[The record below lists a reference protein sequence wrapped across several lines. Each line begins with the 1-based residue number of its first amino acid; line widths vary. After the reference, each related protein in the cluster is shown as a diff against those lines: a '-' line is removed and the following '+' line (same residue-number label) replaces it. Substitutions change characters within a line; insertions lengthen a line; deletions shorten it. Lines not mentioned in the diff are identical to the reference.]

1 MKIIGLTGGI
11 GSGKTTVAYMF
22 KDLGIPIYIA
32 DEEAKRLLVRS
43 KVIRRKLIALF
54 GEKVYLKNGE
64 INKKSISDKIFK
76 NSNYLEK
83 MNAIVHPKVAQHF
96 KRWIKKQDAPFVL
109 KESAIL
115 FESGAYKECDKIITV
130 TASEDIRVN
139 RVLKRDHTTKKKVK
153 AIIDKQLSEEYKI
166 KNADYV
172 IHNNTLEETLQAV
185 KKIYADLIK
194 R

>member
-11 GSGKTTVAYMF
+11 GSGKTTAAYMF

-32 DEEAKRLLVRS
+32 DEEAKQLLVRS

-54 GEKVYLKNGE
+54 GEKVYLKNGG
-64 INKKSISDKIFK
+64 INKKFISDKIFK
-76 NSNYLEK
+76 NSDYLEK

-130 TASEDIRVN
+130 TASEDIRIN
-139 RVLKRDHTTKKKVK
+139 RVLKRDHTTKKRVK
-153 AIIDKQLSEEYKI
+153 AIIDKQLPEEYKI

-172 IHNNTLEETLQAV
+172 IYNNTLEETLQAV